1 MLTPSQ
7 ITEIYDQYADYVFR
21 YFFSHVNS
29 KEVAEDL
36 TSQTFFKLVDKS
48 DKFDIQKSS
57 PKTWLFNIA
66 KNTLIDF
73 YRRADRR
80 KNRAFDDNLDENIDL
95 SSNNCNKEMELSVQ
109 LSRNKEILSKIIIT
123 LDEEEQ
129 KIIFLRFTQEY
140 SYDEI
145 ASELEISVNKVG
157 VKLHRIIGKMRRKLK
172 KDNLIDHFDL

>member
-73 YRRADRR
+73 YRR
-80 KNRAFDDNLDENIDL
+80 
-95 SSNNCNKEMELSVQ
+95 Q
-109 LSRNKEILSKIIIT
+109 
-123 LDEEEQ
+123 
-129 KIIFLRFTQEY
+129 IF
-140 SYDEI
+140 
-145 ASELEISVNKVG
+145 
-157 VKLHRIIGKMRRKLK
+157 
-172 KDNLIDHFDL
+172 